1 MLEDSSRSTSA
12 WLILQ
17 NWLSRLFQA
26 QTKNQ
31 DEQHSQDQ
39 ALLHLERARTFPG
52 FLSVPSVFRDSG
64 ETTPHLKSGLAGGS
78 DIG

>member
-1 MLEDSSRSTSA
+1 
-12 WLILQ
+12 LILR

-39 ALLHLERARTFPG
+39 ALLVLERARTFPG
-52 FLSVPSVFRDSG
+52 FQSATGLFRDCG